1 MTSTARIVSLTVLTV
16 LIVFLGI
23 TFYHVI
29 APFLLP
35 LFLAGVTAVICQPVF
50 QFFLRRTNNRKRL
63 SAALTTASIL
73 AAFLIPL
80 SVGISMAS
88 VQLLIFT
95 QDWHAASPGDV
106 TSGWDI
112 ESLNIWL
119 KENIHPKVSVNPQK
133 LEQDLKAIGENI
145 LTTLAERSQ
154 GIAGAA
160 LGVLGSIGSAVVG
173 GMMFVIALYYFFA
186 DGPALIAATEGLIP
200 VHVEYQRQLLK
211 QFDKTV
217 RSVVLATFLAAIVQG
232 IATGLLIYLVGSV
245 TETPLL
251 KHFFIITMI
260 STLAS
265 LIPVAGTWLIWG
277 PVAVWL
283 AVNGNWGWTIVV
295 AGLGAGLIGMM
306 DNVIRTYV
314 LQNDT
319 KLHPLLAFISVL
331 GGLQAMG
338 LWGIFIGPI
347 VASCLHALVQIFNT
361 ELKELSKS
369 KSSQTTQQSV
379 SPDEEQ
385 SEGAPP
391 KNSSQKPAG
400 EKRNDSKN
408 AQAVDSSRRKHKS
421 SRKKRKSK

>member
-80 SVGISMAS
+80 AVGISMAL
-88 VQLLIFT
+88 VELVIFT
-95 QDWHAASPGDV
+95 NE

-112 ESLNIWL
+112 ESLNTWL
-119 KENIHPKVSVNPQK
+119 KENIHPNVSVNPQW
-133 LEQDLKAIGENI
+133 LEPDLREIGEKI
-145 LTTLAERSQ
+145 LPALAERSQ

-211 QFDKTV
+211 QFNKTV
-217 RSVVLATFLAAIVQG
+217 RSVVLATFLAAIAQG
-232 IATGLLIYLVGSV
+232 IATGLLIYIVGSV
-245 TETPLL
+245 TDTPLL

-283 AVNGNWGWTIVV
+283 AVNGNWGGTIVV

-306 DNVIRTYV
+306 DNIIRTYV
-314 LQNDT
+314 LQSDI

-369 KSSQTTQQSV
+369 KSSQTAQQNL

-385 SEGAPP
+385 SEDDPP
-391 KNSSQKPAG
+391 KDSSQQPAG
-400 EKRNDSKN
+400 EKRNDGKN
-408 AQAVDSSRRKHKS
+408 AQAADSSKRKRKS
-421 SRKKRKSK
+421 SRKKRTSK

>member
-1 MTSTARIVSLTVLTV
+1 MASTARIVSLTVLTV

-35 LFLAGVTAVICQPVF
+35 LFLAGVTVIICQPVF
-50 QFFLRRTNNRKRL
+50 QFFLRRTNNRKRV
-63 SAALTTASIL
+63 SAALTTGSIL

-80 SVGISMAS
+80 AVGVSMAS
-88 VQLLIFT
+88 VQLFFFT
-95 QDWHAASPGDV
+95 ESHGAV

-112 ESLNIWL
+112 ESFNTWL
-119 KENIHPKVSVNPQK
+119 KTNIDPRLHINKE
-133 LEQDLKAIGENI
+133 LEKELREGGENI
-145 LTTLAERSQ
+145 LTSLSERST

-160 LGVLGSIGSAVVG
+160 IGVLGSIGSAAVG

-217 RSVVLATFLAAIVQG
+217 RSVVLATFLAAIAQG
-232 IATGLLIYLVGSV
+232 ISTGLLIYIVGSV
-245 TETPLL
+245 TQTPLL
-251 KHFFIITMI
+251 QHFFIITII

-277 PVAVWL
+277 PVAAWL
-283 AVNGNWGWTIVV
+283 AANGNWVGTIVV
-295 AGLGAGLIGMM
+295 AGIGAGLIGMM
-306 DNVIRTYV
+306 DNIIRTYV
-314 LQNDT
+314 LQSDT

-361 ELKELSKS
+361 ELKELSKL
-369 KSSQTTQQSV
+369 KSSQVSV
-379 SPDEEQ
+379 KKLSPGNKQ
-385 SEGAPP
+385 SEDDTP
-391 KNSSQKPAG
+391 NESSQKPEN
-400 EKRNDSKN
+400 EKRRDSKN
-408 AQAVDSSRRKHKS
+408 AQAGDSSKRKRKS
-421 SRKKRKSK
+421 TRKKRKS

>member
-1 MTSTARIVSLTVLTV
+1 MLSTARIVSLTVLTV

-35 LFLAGVTAVICQPVF
+35 LFLAGVTAIICQPVF
-50 QFFLRRTNNRKRL
+50 HFFLRHTNNRKRL
-63 SAALTTASIL
+63 SAVLTTGSIL

-88 VQLLIFT
+88 VQLVEFT
-95 QDWHAASPGDV
+95 QQWFEGDDPYV
-106 TSGWDI
+106 LSD
-112 ESLNIWL
+112 
-119 KENIHPKVSVNPQK
+119 ENINTLNSWLRDTFHLEAKIDPVELRLK
-133 LEQDLKAIGENI
+133 LNESGKKI
-145 LTTLAERSQ
+145 LNVLAERSQ

-160 LGVLGSIGSAVVG
+160 VGVLGSIGSAAVG

-211 QFDKTV
+211 QFDTAV
-217 RSVVLATFLAAIVQG
+217 RSVVMATFLASIAQG
-232 IATGLLIYLVGSV
+232 IATGLLIYIVGSV
-245 TETPLL
+245 TGNPLL
-251 KHFFIITMI
+251 KHFFIISMI

-265 LIPVAGTWLIWG
+265 LIPVAGTWLMWG

-283 AVNGNWGWTIVV
+283 SVNGNWGSAIVV
-295 AGLGAGLIGMM
+295 TGLGAGLIGTM
-306 DNVIRTYV
+306 DNIIRTYV
-314 LQNDT
+314 LQSDT

-347 VASCLHALVQIFNT
+347 VASCLHALVHIFNT
-361 ELKELSKS
+361 ELKELSKL
-369 KSSQTTQQSV
+369 KSSQTSQQH
-379 SPDEEQ
+379 SPSDEKQ
-385 SEGAPP
+385 SKADPP
-391 KNSSQKPAG
+391 Q
-400 EKRNDSKN
+400 
-408 AQAVDSSRRKHKS
+408 DSSRKPTGEKANDNKKTHAIDSSKRKRKP
-421 SRKKRKSK
+421 SRKK